1 MKKLIAFAF
10 MFGVLACNQDV
21 FSAARADESYKR
33 IMIGCGRVM
42 PKDQGFIPEHWTNL
56 ADGDFGVDLNPDMQP
71 HCVGDCWDLE
81 TVRTFP
87 KNVKEISFEHVG
99 LGGMPINWCE
109 YLKDVVIQGPEL
121 ARPTLAKNNF
131 SRPTQNMG
139 LSFLKSPEETFGGDD
154 LTPCLKNYYDCLQ
167 ASGTLSYMSQRSFPL
182 FFRFSLSF
190 DADIT
195 EEQFERFSNYM
206 NEKTPGYMNEKT
218 PGYHDRWGFKRDPF
232 SIEDKQYRALMTQG
246 LFNDGPMPK
255 KPSLQKPLPVVEKID
270 SKTIIIDGLFRNV
283 LRDGHKKLLEDSGFT
298 NVRVHFPTWR
308 ETFGPYVGP
317 YDSQVLKMWAKK
329 SA

>member
-1 MKKLIAFAF
+1 

-21 FSAARADESYKR
+21 FSAAREDEPYKR
-33 IMIGCGRVM
+33 IMIGCGQVM
-42 PKDQGFIPEHWTNL
+42 PQDQGFIAEHWTKL
-56 ADGDFGVDLNPDMQP
+56 KAGDFSVDLNPIMRP
-71 HCVGDCWDLE
+71 HCVGDCWNPE
-81 TVRTFP
+81 TVKTFP
-87 KNVKEISFEHVG
+87 KNVQKIKFKHVG
-99 LGGMPINWCE
+99 LGGMPINWHQ
-109 YLKDVVIQGPEL
+109 YLKDVVIKGPEL

-131 SRPTQNMG
+131 SVPIQNMG

-195 EEQFERFSNYM
+195 EEQFQRFSNYM
-206 NEKTPGYMNEKT
+206 NEKVDRTENFADGY
-218 PGYHDRWGFKRDPF
+218 GFKRDPLC
-232 SIEDKQYRALMTQG
+232 IEDKQYRALMTKG
-246 LFNDGPMPK
+246 LFRDGPMPK
-255 KPSLQKPLPVVEKID
+255 ESTFGKPLPVVGKID

-308 ETFGPYVGP
+308 ETFGPY
-317 YDSQVLKMWAKK
+317 DSQVLKMWAKK